1 MNTQSSVQSW
11 AIASRLFLP
20 SRSPNTSWRLRL
32 MRVSI
37 VSGIALSHPF
47 VERFPTP
54 LDQLHPLQARV
65 PVLADDDV
73 VVHRDAEGLGD
84 VDDLLG
90 HLHVGA
96 RGRRVARGVVVDQ
109 HHGGGGQL
117 ERAL

>member
-1 MNTQSSVQSW
+1 
-11 AIASRLFLP
+11 
-20 SRSPNTSWRLRL
+20 

-73 VVHRDAEGLGD
+73 VVHRDAERGGD
-84 VDDLLG
+84 VDDRAGHSDIGLRRRRIAPHFEFSSTNEPSADTMKVPVKGLKLLAPG
-90 HLHVGA
+90 
-96 RGRRVARGVVVDQ
+96 
-109 HHGGGGQL
+109 
-117 ERAL
+117 